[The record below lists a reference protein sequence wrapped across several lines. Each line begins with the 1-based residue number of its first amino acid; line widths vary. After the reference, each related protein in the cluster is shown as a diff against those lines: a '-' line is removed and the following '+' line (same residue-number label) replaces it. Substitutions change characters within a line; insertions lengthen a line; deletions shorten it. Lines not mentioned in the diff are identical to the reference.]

1 MNNLFATNKIWATLC
16 FLVPFILCNAQNPIV
31 PPGVYIAD
39 PSAHQWKDG
48 KMYVYGSKDIDP
60 KKYCSANYDV
70 LSSSDLISWSIHP
83 KSFSSAGE
91 GDQVPYSDADLW
103 APDCIEKDGKY
114 YLYYCLSKGAN
125 NEGVAISSSPI
136 GPFINGEVIDGMRG
150 IDPAVFIDDDGQTY
164 ITWGQINLKMAKLNP
179 DMKTIDRS
187 SVKNRVITEAEH
199 YFHEGSQLFKR
210 NGIYYLV
217 YADISQRGRPTSI
230 GYSTSNHPFG
240 PYTYRGVI
248 IDNFGSDPHVWNNH
262 GYIASFN
269 EKWYVFYHRATHGSV
284 TMRKAC
290 IEPIEFNTDG
300 TIAQVEMTTQG
311 VGDPLDPFNKIDA
324 ARACYMTGD
333 LRIAL
338 TGDSKEELVKIENGN
353 TAVYKYLNFNRSP
366 QKIEIELI
374 PIHGAEIQI
383 FINNL
388 NRLIA
393 TIKVPK
399 GDGKTPITLTAL
411 VSPKIMG
418 IYPVYLRF
426 NGADDETLFNVDSF
440 VFY

>member
-150 IDPAVFIDDDGQTY
+150 IDPAVFIDDDGC
-164 ITWGQINLKMAKLNP
+164 
-179 DMKTIDRS
+179 
-187 SVKNRVITEAEH
+187 E
-199 YFHEGSQLFKR
+199 
-210 NGIYYLV
+210 
-217 YADISQRGRPTSI
+217 
-230 GYSTSNHPFG
+230 
-240 PYTYRGVI
+240 
-248 IDNFGSDPHVWNNH
+248 
-262 GYIASFN
+262 FN
-269 EKWYVFYHRATHGSV
+269 EENDEWNENCSEVSIYENFYMDFTG
-284 TMRKAC
+284 KF
-290 IEPIEFNTDG
+290 IESDN
-300 TIAQVEMTTQG
+300 
-311 VGDPLDPFNKIDA
+311 
-324 ARACYMTGD
+324 Y
-333 LRIAL
+333 
-338 TGDSKEELVKIENGN
+338 
-353 TAVYKYLNFNRSP
+353 
-366 QKIEIELI
+366 
-374 PIHGAEIQI
+374 AE
-383 FINNL
+383 
-388 NRLIA
+388 
-393 TIKVPK
+393 
-399 GDGKTPITLTAL
+399 
-411 VSPKIMG
+411 
-418 IYPVYLRF
+418 
-426 NGADDETLFNVDSF
+426 VD
-440 VFY
+440 